1 MCGVYYSTSTK
12 TMPAEGEETGKA
24 KLSLNSTILGP
35 FPVVLSLCF
44 QARLSAKP
52 LIWKWFLILTQI
64 KLIFTR
70 KVLYKGLGQTSNF
83 SWQEPNLVRKFV
95 KSELTSGSA
104 IKSLS
109 EWIIQHVLSVCFW
122 GIERLKIVSEKNVDL
137 HLRGTRLSQT
147 NKLKKCIILYI

>member
-1 MCGVYYSTSTK
+1 
-12 TMPAEGEETGKA
+12 MPAEGEETGKA

-70 KVLYKGLGQTSNF
+70 KVLHLACVASFWKWAFFGTLKHYISQFWFLKLTKQIAFQFCFWLILRLKPWAHSFPVRNGFSRAEQESQLDKMRQWPSYFKQQQSLLCSWYKG
-83 SWQEPNLVRKFV
+83 E
-95 KSELTSGSA
+95 E
-104 IKSLS
+104 
-109 EWIIQHVLSVCFW
+109 
-122 GIERLKIVSEKNVDL
+122 
-137 HLRGTRLSQT
+137 
-147 NKLKKCIILYI
+147 